1 MDNFTLHINSFADRV
16 RAMNQMRS
24 PELRLTPTEANNLLA
39 DVTQL
44 LTQVA
49 AANQKRETDPDQVIE
64 VRMDGGSF

>member
-24 PELRLTPTEANNLLA
+24 PELRLTPTDANNLLA
-39 DVTQL
+39 DITQVL
-44 LTQVA
+44 AQVA
-49 AANQKRETDPDQVIE
+49 AANQRTETDPNAVIE